1 MMISVMLVDDDELM
15 RAGIGLILNR
25 TDGIEVVGEAPDGAS
40 ALIVAEATKPDIV
53 LMDIRMPGLDGIEAT
68 REMTSRGPRP
78 RVIMLTTFDVDDYVF
93 ESLRAG
99 ASGFLLKRAAPDAL
113 IEGIRTVARGEGL
126 LSPVMTRRLIEEFT
140 LSSPRPNEAEK
151 RVQRLTD
158 REREVLKQIGRGL
171 TNRELG
177 EKLFIAESTVKTHI
191 KRVLSKIAARD
202 RIHAVVIAYESGLM
216 DNDPNSPL

>member
-1 MMISVMLVDDDELM
+1 MMISVMLADDDELM

-25 TDGIEVVGEAPDGAS
+25 TDGIEVVGEASDGAS
-40 ALIVAEATKPDIV
+40 ALVVAEATKPDIV

-68 REMTSRGPRP
+68 REMTRRGPQP

-126 LSPVMTRRLIEEFT
+126 LSPAMTRRLIEEFT

-158 REREVLKQIGRGL
+158 REREVLKHIGRGL
-171 TNRELG
+171 SNHELS
-177 EKLFIAESTVKTHI
+177 EKLFIAESTVKTHV
-191 KRVLSKIAARD
+191 KRVLSKIGARD
-202 RIHAVVIAYESGLM
+202 RVHAVVIAYESGLV
-216 DNDPNSPL
+216 DGPNSPL

>member
-1 MMISVMLVDDDELM
+1 MISVVLVDDDELM
-15 RAGIGLILNR
+15 RAGIRLILNR
-25 TDGIEVVGEAPDGAS
+25 TDGIEIVGEASNGAS
-40 ALIVAEATKPDIV
+40 ALVVAEATGPDIV

-68 REMTSRGPRP
+68 REMTRRGPRP

-126 LSPVMTRRLIEEFT
+126 LSPVMTKRLIEEFT
-140 LSSPRPNEAEK
+140 LSSPRPTEAEK

-171 TNRELG
+171 TNRELS

-216 DNDPNSPL
+216 DGSNSPP

>member
-1 MMISVMLVDDDELM
+1 MISVVLVDDDELM
-15 RAGIGLILNR
+15 RAGIRLILNR
-25 TDGIEVVGEAPDGAS
+25 TDGIEIVGEASNGAS
-40 ALIVAEATKPDIV
+40 ALVVAEATGPDIV

-68 REMTSRGPRP
+68 REMTRRGPQP

-126 LSPVMTRRLIEEFT
+126 LSPAMTRRLIEEFT

-158 REREVLKQIGRGL
+158 RER
-171 TNRELG
+171 
-177 EKLFIAESTVKTHI
+177 
-191 KRVLSKIAARD
+191 
-202 RIHAVVIAYESGLM
+202 
-216 DNDPNSPL
+216 